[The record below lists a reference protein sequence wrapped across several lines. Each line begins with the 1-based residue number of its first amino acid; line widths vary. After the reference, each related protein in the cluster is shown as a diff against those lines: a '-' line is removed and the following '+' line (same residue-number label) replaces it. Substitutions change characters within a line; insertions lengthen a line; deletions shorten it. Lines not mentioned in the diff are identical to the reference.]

1 LKKSLIFFI
10 FFQYFLLTNQN
21 PSISPQKCGLSLKF
35 AVPAKAGLRKILKK
49 FACFLLESL
58 IILGIWRLAGD
69 SVSSRSRDSSLRNK
83 IFGPKG
89 SNENGLRILG
99 LITI

>member
-1 LKKSLIFFI
+1 MQIAFHFFLKKKFNFFY

-21 PSISPQKCGLSLKF
+21 PSNSPQKCGLNLKF

-58 IILGIWRLAGD
+58 IILGIWHLAGD
-69 SVSSRSRDSSLRNK
+69 SVSSRNCEASKPRFLFEK
-83 IFGPKG
+83 
-89 SNENGLRILG
+89 
-99 LITI
+99 